1 MTFDFEVSTI
11 NAIKQFRDLLAEI
24 KKKHPNMT
32 MPMAREYLKRGTK
45 IAGVSEELYADLDR
59 LSQIRTTAITTE
71 KEYIIA
77 QAQKAHIKIP
87 EEIVSGKSLVPFFED
102 AAYELVPTLKI
113 FEYMTFYSPE
123 EIAGMKEKIQ
133 INDEQENTDKNTDS
147 ER

>member
-77 QAQKAHIKIP
+77 QAQKAHIKLP
-87 EEIVSGKSLVPFFED
+87 EEIVSGKSLIPFFED
-102 AAYELVPTLKI
+102 ATYELVPTLKI

-123 EIAGMKEKIQ
+123 EIAGMREKIQ